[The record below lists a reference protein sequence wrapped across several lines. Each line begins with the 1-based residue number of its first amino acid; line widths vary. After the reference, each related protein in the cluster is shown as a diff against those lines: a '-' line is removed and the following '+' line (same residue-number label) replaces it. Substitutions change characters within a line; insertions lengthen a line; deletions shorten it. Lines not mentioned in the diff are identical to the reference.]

1 MSKKYRILLFD
12 LDGTLVDSG
21 EGIMKCAQYSLE
33 HFGIRVE
40 DLQTLRPFVGPPLE
54 DSYKMFYGFSDAD
67 AAKAVEIYRERYFK
81 TGWLEQEMYSGVK
94 EFLLELRNRGYTLGI
109 ATSKMQ
115 MQADKVTKYFELDKY
130 FDYIFGRDDAGF
142 LHTKADV
149 IRAGLK
155 AQGINNVSDIL
166 MIGDRKFDIIGAK
179 ECGID
184 SMGVLYGYGDLEEM
198 QNAKADY
205 ICKNFKDILDTLDNS

>member
-1 MSKKYRILLFD
+1 MNKKYKILLFD

-33 HFGIRVE
+33 HFGIYVE
-40 DLQTLRPFVGPPLE
+40 DIQTLRPFVGPPLE
-54 DSYKMFYGFSDAD
+54 DSYKMFYGFSNED
-67 AAKAVEIYRERYFK
+67 AAKAVEVYRERYFK
-81 TGWLEQEMYSGVK
+81 IGWLEQNLYPGVK
-94 EFLLELRNRGYTLGI
+94 DFLQELRTRGYVMGI

-115 MQADKVTKYFELDKY
+115 VQADKVTKHFGLDQY
-130 FDYIFGRDDAGF
+130 FDFIFGRDDAGM

-155 AQGINNVSDIL
+155 AQGITDVSQIL
-166 MIGDRKFDIIGAK
+166 MIGDRKFDIEGAR
-179 ECGID
+179 ECGIE

-198 QNAKADY
+198 QMAKADY
-205 ICKNFKDILDTLDNS
+205 ICYDFKGILDIL